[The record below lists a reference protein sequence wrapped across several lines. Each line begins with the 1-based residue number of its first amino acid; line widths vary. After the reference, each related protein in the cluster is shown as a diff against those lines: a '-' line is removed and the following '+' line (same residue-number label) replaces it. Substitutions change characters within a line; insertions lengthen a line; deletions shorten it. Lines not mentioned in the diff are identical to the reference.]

1 MNLKADHSSHLL
13 SIFRNTQRNRHLI
26 FEMTKRE
33 IKKRYQGS
41 ILGLAWSFI
50 TPLLMLTVY
59 TFVFSIVLKSRWGVE
74 ANESRTDF
82 AIILF
87 AGLIVFNMFS
97 EAINQAPYLIIQN
110 VNYVKKVI
118 FPLEILSWVSLGGI
132 IFHAGVSIGI
142 LLIVQLLLKGYLPWT
157 AFLFPVVILPMILI
171 SLGASWFI
179 SSLGVFIRDI
189 SQLISFLTTIL
200 LFTSAIFF
208 PLSALPEIAQTI
220 LRLNPIVLL
229 VEESRKVLIYGHT
242 PDWFILTVLTVI
254 SALIA
259 YLGFGW
265 FQKTRNGFADVL

>member
-13 SIFRNTQRNRHLI
+13 SIVRNTQRNRHLI

-157 AFLFPVVILPMILI
+157 ALLFPVVILPIILI

-208 PLSALPEIAQTI
+208 PLSALPEIAQAI

-229 VEESRKVLIYGHT
+229 VEESRKVLIYGRT
-242 PDWFILTVLTVI
+242 PDWFILAVLTVI